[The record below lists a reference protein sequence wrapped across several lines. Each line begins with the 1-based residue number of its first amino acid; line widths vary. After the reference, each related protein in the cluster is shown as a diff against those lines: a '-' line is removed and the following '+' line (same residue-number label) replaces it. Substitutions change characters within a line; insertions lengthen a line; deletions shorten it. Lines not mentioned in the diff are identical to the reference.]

1 MNKRMF
7 SYSLNQQL
15 HMPNGKQSQI
25 KCIIVD
31 DEPMARDV
39 VRRYVEQ
46 IPNLKLVAE
55 FGNAIEATIFLQEQ
69 AIDMIF
75 LDIKMPQ
82 LSGTEFV
89 RSLRNVPKIIFTT
102 AYKEFAHEGFELDVV
117 DYLLKPIRF
126 DRFLRAV
133 NKAFPSRQYESETHG
148 LIVNEESKPA
158 ASFIYL
164 RVDRKM
170 IKVFLDDI
178 LYIESD
184 KDYVK
189 VFTEKGFIITRQ
201 TIGSVEAM
209 LSESQFIRVHR
220 SYIVSLNK
228 LKSFTVEAVEVGNK
242 ELPIGKLYRNNF
254 MKLQGN

>member
-1 MNKRMF
+1 M
-7 SYSLNQQL
+7 S
-15 HMPNGKQSQI
+15 NGKSIQI

-39 VRRYVEQ
+39 VRRYIQ
-46 IPNLKLVAE
+46 KIPTLKLMGE

-69 AIDMIF
+69 PVDMIF

-102 AYKEFAHEGFELDVV
+102 AHKEFAYEGFELDVI

-133 NKAFPSRQYESETHG
+133 NKAFPQKQQEIETHG
-148 LIVNEESKPA
+148 MIVNEESRPA
-158 ASFIYL
+158 TSFIYL

-170 IKVFLDDI
+170 IKVLLDDI

-189 VFTEKGFIITRQ
+189 VFTEKGFVITRQ
-201 TIGSVEAM
+201 TIASVEAM
-209 LSESQFIRVHR
+209 LSESQFIRIHR

-228 LKSFTVEAVEVGNK
+228 LKSFTAETVEIGNK

-254 MKLQGN
+254 LKLQGS

>member
-1 MNKRMF
+1 M
-7 SYSLNQQL
+7 S
-15 HMPNGKQSQI
+15 NGNYIQI

-39 VRRYVEQ
+39 LRRYIQKVP
-46 IPNLKLVAE
+46 ILKLLSE
-55 FGNAIEATIFLQEQ
+55 FGNAIDATVFLQEQ
-69 AIDMIF
+69 AVDIIF

-89 RSLRNVPKIIFTT
+89 RSLHNSPKIVFTT
-102 AYKEFAHEGFELDVV
+102 AHKEFAHEGFELDVT

-133 NKAFPSRQYESETHG
+133 NKAFPQRKQEGEAQTTTVNDTHR
-148 LIVNEESKPA
+148 PDT
-158 ASFIYL
+158 SFIYL

-170 IKVFLDDI
+170 IKVLLDEI

-189 VFTEKGFIITRQ
+189 VYTEKGYYITRQ
-201 TIGSVEAM
+201 TIASVEAM
-209 LSESQFIRVHR
+209 LSDSKFIRVHR
-220 SYIVSLNK
+220 SYIISLSK
-228 LKSFTVEAVEVGNK
+228 LKSFTAEAVEIGDQ
-242 ELPIGKLYRNNF
+242 ELPIGKLYRNF
-254 MKLQGN
+254 FLKLQNS

>member
-1 MNKRMF
+1 MLLQKPGQRLLM
-7 SYSLNQQL
+7 S
-15 HMPNGKQSQI
+15 NGSHIQI

-39 VRRYVEQ
+39 IRRYIEK
-46 IPNLKLVAE
+46 IPTLKMLGE
-55 FGNAIEATIFLQEQ
+55 FGNAIDATIFLQEQ
-69 AIDMIF
+69 PVDMIF

-102 AYKEFAHEGFELDVV
+102 AHKEYAHEGFELDVT

-126 DRFLRAV
+126 DRFLKAV
-133 NKAFPSRQYESETHG
+133 NKAFPQKQQEIETHG
-148 LIVNEESKPA
+148 TIATEEAKPA
-158 ASFIYL
+158 TSFIYL

-170 IKVFLDDI
+170 IKVLLADI

-189 VFTEKGFIITRQ
+189 IFIENRFIITRQ
-201 TIGSVEAM
+201 TIASVEAM
-209 LSESQFIRVHR
+209 LSESQFIRIHR
-220 SYIVSLNK
+220 SYIVSLSK
-228 LKSFTVEAVEVGNK
+228 LKSFTAESVEVGNK

-254 MKLQGN
+254 LKIGRK

>member
-1 MNKRMF
+1 M
-7 SYSLNQQL
+7 S
-15 HMPNGKQSQI
+15 NGKSIQI
-25 KCIIVD
+25 RCIIVD

-39 VRRYVEQ
+39 VRRYIQ
-46 IPNLKLVAE
+46 KIPTLKLMGE
-55 FGNAIEATIFLQEQ
+55 FGNAIDATIFLQEQ
-69 AIDMIF
+69 PVDMIF

-82 LSGTEFV
+82 LTGTEFV

-102 AYKEFAHEGFELDVV
+102 AHKEFAHEGFELDVI

-133 NKAFPSRQYESETHG
+133 NKAFPQKQQEIETHG
-148 LIVNEESKPA
+148 LVTNEENKPA
-158 ASFIYL
+158 TSFIYL

-170 IKVFLDDI
+170 IKVLLDDI
-178 LYIESD
+178 LYVESD

-201 TIGSVEAM
+201 TIASVEAM
-209 LSESQFIRVHR
+209 LSESQFIRIHR

-228 LKSFTVEAVEVGNK
+228 LKSFTAETVEIGSK

-254 MKLQGN
+254 LKLQGS

>member
-1 MNKRMF
+1 ML
-7 SYSLNQQL
+7 YSKHSQILL
-15 HMPNGKQSQI
+15 MPNGAPIQI

-39 VRRYVEQ
+39 IRRYVEKT
-46 IPNLKLVAE
+46 PSLRLLNE
-55 FGNAIEATIFLQEQ
+55 FGNAIDAMVFLQEQ
-69 AIDMIF
+69 PVDMIF

-102 AYKEFAHEGFELDVV
+102 AFKEFAHEGFELDVV

-133 NKAFPSRQYESETHG
+133 NKAFPQKQEIEMHG
-148 LIVNEESKPA
+148 TAMEESKPA
-158 ASFIYL
+158 TSFIYL

-170 IKVFLDDI
+170 IKVLLDDI

-201 TIGSVEAM
+201 TIASVEAM
-209 LSESQFIRVHR
+209 LSESQFIRIHR

-228 LKSFTVEAVEVGNK
+228 LKSFTAENVEIGNK

-254 MKLQGN
+254 LKLQGS

>member
-1 MNKRMF
+1 
-7 SYSLNQQL
+7 
-15 HMPNGKQSQI
+15 
-25 KCIIVD
+25 
-31 DEPMARDV
+31 MARDV
-39 VRRYVEQ
+39 IRRYIQ
-46 IPNLKLVAE
+46 KIPTLKLMGE
-55 FGNAIEATIFLQEQ
+55 FGNAIDATMFLQEQ
-69 AIDMIF
+69 AVDMIF

-82 LSGTEFV
+82 ISGTEFV

-102 AYKEFAHEGFELDVV
+102 AHKEYAHEGFELDVT

-133 NKAFPSRQYESETHG
+133 NKAFPQKQQEIETHG
-148 LIVNEESKPA
+148 VVTNEENKPA
-158 ASFIYL
+158 TSFVYL

-170 IKVFLDDI
+170 IKVLLDDI
-178 LYIESD
+178 LYVESD

-201 TIGSVEAM
+201 TIASVEAM
-209 LSESQFIRVHR
+209 LSESQFIRIHR

-228 LKSFTVEAVEVGNK
+228 LRSFTAETVEIGNK

-254 MKLQGN
+254 LKLQGN

>member
-1 MNKRMF
+1 MA
-7 SYSLNQQL
+7 
-15 HMPNGKQSQI
+15 NGNHIQI

-39 VRRYVEQ
+39 IRRYIQ
-46 IPNLKLVAE
+46 KIPTLKLMGE
-55 FGNAIEATIFLQEQ
+55 FGNAIDATIFLQEQ
-69 AIDMIF
+69 GVDMIF

-102 AYKEFAHEGFELDVV
+102 AHKEFAHEGFELDVI

-133 NKAFPSRQYESETHG
+133 NKAFPQKLQTVEGITSFAVVE
-148 LIVNEESKPA
+148 NKPA
-158 ASFIYL
+158 TSFIYL

-170 IKVFLDDI
+170 IKVLLDDI

-201 TIGSVEAM
+201 TIASVEAM
-209 LSESQFIRVHR
+209 LSDSMFIRVHR

-228 LKSFTVEAVEVGNK
+228 LKSFTAETVEIGNK

-254 MKLQGN
+254 LKLQGS

>member
-1 MNKRMF
+1 MA
-7 SYSLNQQL
+7 
-15 HMPNGKQSQI
+15 NGNNIMI

-39 VRRYVEQ
+39 VRRYIQ
-46 IPNLKLVAE
+46 KISTLKLMGE

-69 AIDMIF
+69 SVDMIF

-102 AYKEFAHEGFELDVV
+102 AHKEFAHEGFELDVT

-126 DRFLRAV
+126 DRFLKAV
-133 NKAFPSRQYESETHG
+133 NKAFPQKPQEVETITSAPSEE
-148 LIVNEESKPA
+148 NKPA
-158 ASFIYL
+158 TSFIYL

-170 IKVFLDDI
+170 IKVLLTDI
-178 LYIESD
+178 VYIESD

-189 VFTEKGFIITRQ
+189 VFTEKGFVITRQ
-201 TIGSVEAM
+201 TIASVEAM
-209 LSESQFIRVHR
+209 LSDSMFMRVHR

-228 LKSFTVEAVEVGNK
+228 LRSFTAETVEIGDK

-254 MKLQGN
+254 LKLQGG

>member
-1 MNKRMF
+1 M
-7 SYSLNQQL
+7 
-15 HMPNGKQSQI
+15 
-25 KCIIVD
+25 D

-39 VRRYVEQ
+39 IRRYIEK
-46 IPNLKLVAE
+46 IPNLALSGE
-55 FGNAIEATIFLQEQ
+55 FGNAIDATIFLQQ
-69 AIDMIF
+69 QPADMIF

-102 AYKEFAHEGFELDVV
+102 AYKEYAHEGFELDVT

-133 NKAFPSRQYESETHG
+133 NKAFPQKQQEIEAHG
-148 LIVNEESKPA
+148 MMADEESRPA
-158 ASFIYL
+158 TSFIYL

-170 IKVFLDDI
+170 IKVLLDDI

-201 TIGSVEAM
+201 TIASVEAM
-209 LSESQFIRVHR
+209 LSESQFIRIHR

-228 LKSFTVEAVEVGNK
+228 LKSYTAETVEIGNK

-254 MKLQGN
+254 LKLQGN

>member
-1 MNKRMF
+1 
-7 SYSLNQQL
+7 
-15 HMPNGKQSQI
+15 
-25 KCIIVD
+25 
-31 DEPMARDV
+31 MARDV
-39 VRRYVEQ
+39 IRRYIEK
-46 IPNLKLVAE
+46 IPNLKLVSE
-55 FGNAIEATIFLQEQ
+55 FGNAIDATIFLQEQ
-69 AIDMIF
+69 SVDMIF

-102 AYKEFAHEGFELDVV
+102 AYKEFAHEGFELDVI

-133 NKAFPSRQYESETHG
+133 NKAFPQRQQEIETHG
-148 LIVNEESKPA
+148 LIANEENKPA
-158 ASFIYL
+158 TSFIYL

-170 IKVFLDDI
+170 IKVLLDDI

-201 TIGSVEAM
+201 TIASVEAM
-209 LSESQFIRVHR
+209 LSESQFIRIHR
-220 SYIVSLNK
+220 SYIVSMNK
-228 LKSFTVEAVEVGNK
+228 LKSFTAETVEIGNK
-242 ELPIGKLYRNNF
+242 ELPIGKLYRNSF
-254 MKLQGN
+254 LKLQGS